1 MSSWFIMTVFFRIKE
16 IKVDDK
22 EEFIQQGD
30 GGGGAVTRT
39 FFLSVFCNLFSI
51 SQEGWNQ
58 FGVNQ
63 PTFCVKM
70 WLIVSF

>member
-30 GGGGAVTRT
+30 GGGGSDKNI
-39 FFLSVFCNLFSI
+39 FLI
-51 SQEGWNQ
+51 S
-58 FGVNQ
+58 
-63 PTFCVKM
+63 
-70 WLIVSF
+70 LL